1 MADRYTRV
9 VLTVIAAC
17 LVYLCL
23 VFSGVGIPLRA
34 QEPAAPQGTVRPGM
48 TSGPVE
54 VVIVGWRG
62 AEAGIPVSVRNVVT
76 TTPAAD
82 SAERVVIAGWEDPKR
97 GVLRLGQDVGLP
109 VDASGATRA
118 SRVVIAGTEPSPPG
132 TFMWRQRIPVDTE
145 RGAPVR

>member
-23 VFSGVGIPLRA
+23 VFSGAGTLLRA
-34 QEPAAPQGTVRPGM
+34 QEPVPPQGAQRPGVL
-48 TSGPVE
+48 TAPAE

-62 AEAGIPVSVRNVVT
+62 DEAGMPVSVRNVVT

-82 SAERVVIAGWEDPKR
+82 GAARVVIAGWEDPRR
-97 GVLRLGQDVGLP
+97 GVLRLTQDAGLP
-109 VDASGATRA
+109 VDATATTRP
-118 SRVVIAGTEPSPPG
+118 SRVVIAGTEVSPPA
-132 TFMWRQRIPVDTE
+132 MWRQRIPVDTAKPPSE
-145 RGAPVR
+145 R

>member
-23 VFSGVGIPLRA
+23 VFSGVGTLVRA
-34 QEPAAPQGTVRPGM
+34 QEPAPQGAQRPGM
-48 TSGPVE
+48 LTGPAE

-62 AEAGIPVSVRNVVT
+62 AEAGMPVSVRNVVT

-82 SAERVVIAGWEDPKR
+82 GAQRILIAGWEDPKQ
-97 GVLRLGQDVGLP
+97 GVKRLTQDGGLP
-109 VDASGATRA
+109 VDASAATRP
-118 SRVVIAGTEPSPPG
+118 SRVVIAGTEVSSP
-132 TFMWRQRIPVDTE
+132 FMWRQRLPVEVE
-145 RGAPVR
+145 RTAPAK

>member
-23 VFSGVGIPLRA
+23 VFSGVGTRLRA
-34 QEPAAPQGTVRPGM
+34 QEPASPQGAQRPGM
-48 TSGPVE
+48 FTGPAE

-62 AEAGIPVSVRNVVT
+62 EEAGMPVSVRNIVT

-82 SAERVVIAGWEDPKR
+82 AAGRVVIAGWEDPKQ
-97 GVLRLGQDVGLP
+97 GVKRLTQDSGLP
-109 VDASGATRA
+109 VDTSAATRP
-118 SRVVIAGTEPSPPG
+118 SRVVISGTEVSSP
-132 TFMWRQRIPVDTE
+132 FMWRQRIPVETAKAPAE
-145 RGAPVR
+145 R